1 MSFDF
6 GLVALDIASSWVRMI
21 LALGLSIV
29 FALAMGIWAARSKR
43 AEAII
48 LPLLDIFQSIP
59 ILGFFPFVIAGIYG
73 AIPNFFGAN
82 LAVIVLI
89 FTSMS
94 WNIAFGVYEA
104 VKAIPNDYLDL
115 LSVSRTTTW
124 QRVRSLYIPASMS
137 RVAYNTQISWAVGLF
152 FLVASEIISIGSCGT
167 AGTAAT
173 TATGAVTNASKCQNV
188 PIPYGIGIGATT
200 FPPTSGDYVL
210 LIVGIVVAV
219 IAWRYLFLRAFALW
233 SEKFKMMEEPR
244 EQHRDPITRFYSFV
258 NHRAVSKLFLI
269 AHGVGVSRFTSTIA
283 RFRRGLKYA
292 ILIFFILFGLLL
304 GSAVLH
310 AGGVRVG
317 GIPSAP
323 QIVSEE
329 LGILY
334 ALGVSFV
341 RVWFVYAICV
351 AIGLPLGIVVSL
363 NFKLYDI
370 ASPILE
376 IISSIPA
383 PILLPVIVLIPIV
396 GGMSEAVAAIVIIL
410 AIIWYIVFNV
420 MAGVR
425 TLPADLKD
433 LPNIYHAGRWSA
445 WRNVYLPGAL
455 TGFVTGS
462 ITAIGGAW
470 NALII
475 AEYFDPS
482 GTPGGVI
489 TQVGSGIGK
498 TIVIATN
505 SADYVTLT
513 LAVLSMTVLIVG
525 FNLLVWRR
533 IYHYVT
539 SRYAYNR

>member
-1 MSFDF
+1 MSLDF
-6 GLVALDIASSWVRMI
+6 GLVALDILSSWVRMI
-21 LALGLSIV
+21 LALGLSVV
-29 FALAMGIWAARSKR
+29 FALAVGIWAARSKR

-73 AIPNFFGAN
+73 AVPNFVGAN

-104 VKAIPNDYLDL
+104 VKAIPQDYLDL
-115 LSVSRTTTW
+115 LSVSRTSAW
-124 QRVRSLYIPASMS
+124 QRIRSLYIPASMS
-137 RVAYNTQISWAVGLF
+137 RIAYNTQISWAVGLF
-152 FLVASEIISIGSCGT
+152 FLVASEIISIGQCGT
-167 AGTAAT
+167 ASTAT
-173 TATGAVTNASKCQNV
+173 TSTGTVANATRCANV

-200 FPPTSGDYVL
+200 FPPTSGDYAL

-219 IAWRYLFLRAFALW
+219 IGWRYLFLRAFALW

-244 EQHRDPITRFYSFV
+244 EQHRDPITRFYSYV

-269 AHGVGVSRFTSTIA
+269 AHGVGVSRFTSTITK
-283 RFRRGLKYA
+283 FRRGLKYA
-292 ILIFFILFGLLL
+292 VLIFFFLFALLL
-304 GSAVLH
+304 GSAALH
-310 AGGVRVG
+310 AGGLRVG

-323 QIVSEE
+323 QLASEE

-341 RVWFVYAICV
+341 RVWYVYAICV
-351 AIGLPLGIVVSL
+351 AIGLPLGVAVSL
-363 NFKLYDI
+363 NFKLYDTV
-370 ASPILE
+370 SPILE
-376 IISSIPA
+376 IVSSIPA
-383 PILLPVIVLIPIV
+383 PILLPAIVLIPVI

-410 AIIWYIVFNV
+410 AIVWYIIFNV

-433 LPNIYHAGRWSA
+433 LPNVLNVGRWSA

-475 AEYFDPS
+475 AEYFNPS
-482 GTPGGVI
+482 GTANGVL

-513 LAVLSMTVLIVG
+513 LAVLSMTVLIVA